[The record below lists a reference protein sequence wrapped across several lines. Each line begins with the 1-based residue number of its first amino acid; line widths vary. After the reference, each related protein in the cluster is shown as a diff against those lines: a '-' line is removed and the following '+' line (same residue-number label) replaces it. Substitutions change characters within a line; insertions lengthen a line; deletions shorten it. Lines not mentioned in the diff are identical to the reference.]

1 MAPLATARLLA
12 EALSVVPGVGRVE
25 LAGHPQAPTGV
36 RVICDVEADP
46 ALVAVGV
53 RRVLA
58 TQALADLDDPDLGV
72 DIVEEVPVRRHLTLV
87 NSADGPSRA
96 EVEEAS
102 TRFRHPSQGSFVTR
116 LVELARAGRVRRLE
130 LLRLEVVRGR
140 AMSVAVVLAS
150 GGVPVTGHAEVG
162 LEGVDTAL
170 VDATLRAVVGA
181 LHEELFAIPIAVT
194 TTQLGTPPDGML
206 VVNVAI
212 EMRVPDEDVD
222 RIVGVAEVVGDIREA
237 VVRATLD
244 AVNRRLAQLDVPD
257 ASDDR
262 MNG

>member
-1 MAPLATARLLA
+1 MAPLAAARLLA
-12 EALSVVPGVGRVE
+12 EALSVVPGVARVE

-36 RVICDVEADP
+36 RVICDDDTDP

-58 TQALADLDDPDLGV
+58 TNSHLDLDAPDMGV
-72 DIVEEVPVRRHLTLV
+72 DIVEEVPVRRHLALV
-87 NSADGPSRA
+87 NAQDGPTSD

-116 LVELARAGRVRRLE
+116 LVELARAGRTRHME

-150 GGVPVTGHAEVG
+150 AGVPVTGHAAVG
-162 LEGVDTAL
+162 LDGVDTAL
-170 VDATLRAVVGA
+170 ADATLRAVGSA
-181 LHEELFAIPIAVT
+181 LHEELFLSPYAVS
-194 TTQLGTPPDGML
+194 TTQLGGPVHGTSA
-206 VVNVAI
+206 VVVGVN
-212 EMRVPDEDVD
+212 MKVPGELPE
-222 RIVGVAEVVGDIREA
+222 RLIGVAEVVGDIREA

-244 AVNRRLAQLDVPD
+244 AVNRRLATPEAHD
-257 ASDDR
+257 AHDDR